1 MKIKISKE
9 AYNRLQELLN
19 KENITLER
27 MIERR
32 MNEYI
37 SLIKSSF
44 KWKDSEITK
53 DIINRITN
61 NNERFNFSR
70 MVKIYKITFVEA
82 DEIYTYLEQAG
93 FIEAKQKDENK
104 YKNYLKDNEE
114 VEVEINLSKETEEE
128 FKKYTKVY
136 GETLEGYFYDAIYE
150 YQKENQ
156 IDDSLSKYECVQN
169 LIAGLKGGSIK
180 KEELTIARI
189 QILSNC
195 GFRFVGGIVGE
206 NQSSASDIVSS
217 TNFGNITGEGQAS
230 VDRVDMGGIAGT
242 IVD

>member
-9 AYNRLQELLN
+9 AYNRLNELLN
-19 KENITLER
+19 KENITLEG

-32 MNEYI
+32 MNKYV

-70 MVKIYKITFVEA
+70 IVKIYKITFVEA
-82 DEIYTYLEQAG
+82 EEIYTYLEQAG
-93 FIEAKQKDENK
+93 FVEAKQKDENK

-150 YQKENQ
+150 YLKENQ
-156 IDDSLSKYECVQN
+156 IDDSLLEYECVQN
-169 LIAGLKGGSIK
+169 LIAGLKGGWIK
-180 KEELTIARI
+180 KDELTIARI
-189 QILSNC
+189 QMLYNC
-195 GFRFVGGIVGE
+195 GFSLAERIRIYLKEKGLI
-206 NQSSASDIVSS
+206 
-217 TNFGNITGEGQAS
+217 
-230 VDRVDMGGIAGT
+230 
-242 IVD
+242 

>member
-9 AYNRLQELLN
+9 AYNRLNELLN
-19 KENITLER
+19 KENITLEG

-32 MNEYI
+32 MNKYI

-44 KWKDSEITK
+44 KWKDNEITK

-70 MVKIYKITFVEA
+70 IVKIYKITFVEA

-150 YQKENQ
+150 YLKENQ
-156 IDDSLSKYECVQN
+156 IDDSLLEYECVQN

-189 QILSNC
+189 QMLSNC
-195 GFRFVGGIVGE
+195 GFSLAERIRMYLKEKGLI
-206 NQSSASDIVSS
+206 
-217 TNFGNITGEGQAS
+217 
-230 VDRVDMGGIAGT
+230 
-242 IVD
+242 

>member
-9 AYNRLQELLN
+9 AYNRLNELLN
-19 KENITLER
+19 KENITLEG

-32 MNEYI
+32 MNKYV

-70 MVKIYKITFVEA
+70 IVKIYKITFVEA
-82 DEIYTYLEQAG
+82 EEIYTYLEQAG
-93 FIEAKQKDENK
+93 FVEAKQKDENK

-150 YQKENQ
+150 YLKENQ
-156 IDDSLSKYECVQN
+156 IDDSLLEYECVQN
-169 LIAGLKGGSIK
+169 LIAGLKGGWIK
-180 KEELTIARI
+180 KNELTIARI
-189 QILSNC
+189 QMLSNC
-195 GFRFVGGIVGE
+195 GFSLAERIRIYLKEKGLI
-206 NQSSASDIVSS
+206 
-217 TNFGNITGEGQAS
+217 
-230 VDRVDMGGIAGT
+230 
-242 IVD
+242 

>member
-9 AYNRLQELLN
+9 AYNRLNELLN
-19 KENITLER
+19 KENITLEG

-32 MNEYI
+32 MNKYV

-70 MVKIYKITFVEA
+70 IVKIYKITFVEA
-82 DEIYTYLEQAG
+82 EEIYTYLEQAG
-93 FIEAKQKDENK
+93 FVEAKQKDENK

-128 FKKYTKVY
+128 FKKNTKVY

-150 YQKENQ
+150 YLKENQ
-156 IDDSLSKYECVQN
+156 IDDSLLEYECVQN
-169 LIAGLKGGSIK
+169 LIAGLKGGWIK
-180 KEELTIARI
+180 KDELTIARI
-189 QILSNC
+189 QMLSNC
-195 GFRFVGGIVGE
+195 GFSLAERIRIYLKEKGLI
-206 NQSSASDIVSS
+206 
-217 TNFGNITGEGQAS
+217 
-230 VDRVDMGGIAGT
+230 
-242 IVD
+242 

>member
-9 AYNRLQELLN
+9 AYNRLNELLN
-19 KENITLER
+19 KENITLEG

-32 MNEYI
+32 MNKYV

-53 DIINRITN
+53 DIISRITN

-70 MVKIYKITFVEA
+70 IVKIYKLTFVEA
-82 DEIYTYLEQAG
+82 EEIYTYLEQAG
-93 FIEAKQKDENK
+93 FVEAKQKDENK

-150 YQKENQ
+150 YLKENQ
-156 IDDSLSKYECVQN
+156 IDDSLLEYECVQN
-169 LIAGLKGGSIK
+169 LIAGLKGGWIK
-180 KEELTIARI
+180 KDELTIARI
-189 QILSNC
+189 QMLSNC
-195 GFRFVGGIVGE
+195 GFSLAERIRIYLKEKGLI
-206 NQSSASDIVSS
+206 
-217 TNFGNITGEGQAS
+217 
-230 VDRVDMGGIAGT
+230 
-242 IVD
+242 

>member
-9 AYNRLQELLN
+9 AYNRLNELLN
-19 KENITLER
+19 KENITLEG

-32 MNEYI
+32 MNKYV

-70 MVKIYKITFVEA
+70 IVKIYKITFVEA
-82 DEIYTYLEQAG
+82 EEIYTYLEQAG
-93 FIEAKQKDENK
+93 FVEAKQKDENK

-150 YQKENQ
+150 YLKENQ
-156 IDDSLSKYECVQN
+156 IDDSLLEYECVQN
-169 LIAGLKGGSIK
+169 LIAGLKGGWIK
-180 KEELTIARI
+180 KDELTIARI
-189 QILSNC
+189 QMLSNC
-195 GFRFVGGIVGE
+195 GF
-206 NQSSASDIVSS
+206 SLA
-217 TNFGNITGEGQAS
+217 
-230 VDRVDMGGIAGT
+230 DRIRIYLKEKGLI
-242 IVD
+242 

>member
-9 AYNRLQELLN
+9 AYYRLNELLN
-19 KENITLER
+19 KENITLEG

-32 MNEYI
+32 MNKYV

-70 MVKIYKITFVEA
+70 IVKIYKITFVEA
-82 DEIYTYLEQAG
+82 EEIYTYLEQAG
-93 FIEAKQKDENK
+93 FVEAKQKDENK
-104 YKNYLKDNEE
+104 YKNYLKDNED

-150 YQKENQ
+150 YLKENQ
-156 IDDSLSKYECVQN
+156 IDDSLLEYECVQN

-180 KEELTIARI
+180 KDELTIARI
-189 QILSNC
+189 QMLSNC
-195 GFRFVGGIVGE
+195 GFSLAERIRIYLKEKGLI
-206 NQSSASDIVSS
+206 
-217 TNFGNITGEGQAS
+217 
-230 VDRVDMGGIAGT
+230 
-242 IVD
+242 

>member
-9 AYNRLQELLN
+9 AYNRLNELLN
-19 KENITLER
+19 KENITLEG

-32 MNEYI
+32 MNKYV

-70 MVKIYKITFVEA
+70 IVKIYKITFVEA
-82 DEIYTYLEQAG
+82 EEIYTYLEQAG
-93 FIEAKQKDENK
+93 FVEAKQKDENK

-114 VEVEINLSKETEEE
+114 VEVEINLSKEAEEE
-128 FKKYTKVY
+128 FSKYTKVY

-150 YQKENQ
+150 YLKENQ
-156 IDDSLSKYECVQN
+156 IDDSLLEYECVQN

-180 KEELTIARI
+180 KDELTIARI
-189 QILSNC
+189 QMLSNY
-195 GFRFVGGIVGE
+195 GFSLAERIRIYLKEKGLI
-206 NQSSASDIVSS
+206 
-217 TNFGNITGEGQAS
+217 
-230 VDRVDMGGIAGT
+230 
-242 IVD
+242 

>member
-9 AYNRLQELLN
+9 AYNRLNELLN
-19 KENITLER
+19 KENITLEG

-32 MNEYI
+32 MNKYV

-70 MVKIYKITFVEA
+70 IVKIYKLTFVEA
-82 DEIYTYLEQAG
+82 EEIYTYLEQAG
-93 FIEAKQKDENK
+93 FVEAKQKDENK

-150 YQKENQ
+150 YLKENQ
-156 IDDSLSKYECVQN
+156 IDDSLLEYECVQN
-169 LIAGLKGGSIK
+169 LIAGLKGGWIK
-180 KEELTIARI
+180 KDELTIARI
-189 QILSNC
+189 QMLSNC
-195 GFRFVGGIVGE
+195 GFSLAERIRIYLKEKGLI
-206 NQSSASDIVSS
+206 
-217 TNFGNITGEGQAS
+217 
-230 VDRVDMGGIAGT
+230 
-242 IVD
+242 

>member
-9 AYNRLQELLN
+9 AYNRLNELLN
-19 KENITLER
+19 KENITLEG

-32 MNEYI
+32 MNKYV

-70 MVKIYKITFVEA
+70 IVKIYKITFVEA
-82 DEIYTYLEQAG
+82 EEIDTYLEQAG
-93 FIEAKQKDENK
+93 FVEAKQKDENK

-128 FKKYTKVY
+128 FNKYTKVY

-150 YQKENQ
+150 YLKENQ
-156 IDDSLSKYECVQN
+156 IDDSLLEYECVQN
-169 LIAGLKGGSIK
+169 LIAGLKGGWIK
-180 KEELTIARI
+180 KDELTIARI
-189 QILSNC
+189 QMLSNC
-195 GFRFVGGIVGE
+195 GFSLAERIRIYLKEKGLI
-206 NQSSASDIVSS
+206 
-217 TNFGNITGEGQAS
+217 
-230 VDRVDMGGIAGT
+230 
-242 IVD
+242 

>member
-9 AYNRLQELLN
+9 AYSRLNELLN
-19 KENITLER
+19 KENITLEG

-32 MNEYI
+32 MNKYI

-70 MVKIYKITFVEA
+70 IVKIYKITFVEA
-82 DEIYTYLEQAG
+82 EEIYTYLEQAG
-93 FIEAKQKDENK
+93 FVEAKQKDENK

-114 VEVEINLSKETEEE
+114 VEVEINLSKEAEEE
-128 FKKYTKVY
+128 FSKYTKVY
-136 GETLEGYFYDAIYE
+136 CETLEGYFYDAIYE
-150 YQKENQ
+150 YLKENQ
-156 IDDSLSKYECVQN
+156 IDDSLLEYECVQN

-180 KEELTIARI
+180 KDELTIARI
-189 QILSNC
+189 QMLSNC
-195 GFRFVGGIVGE
+195 GFSLAERIRIYLKEKGLI
-206 NQSSASDIVSS
+206 
-217 TNFGNITGEGQAS
+217 
-230 VDRVDMGGIAGT
+230 
-242 IVD
+242 

>member
-9 AYNRLQELLN
+9 AYNRLNELLN
-19 KENITLER
+19 KENITLEG

-32 MNEYI
+32 MNKYV

-70 MVKIYKITFVEA
+70 IVKIYKITFVEA
-82 DEIYTYLEQAG
+82 EEIYTYLEQAG
-93 FIEAKQKDENK
+93 FVEAKQKDENK

-128 FKKYTKVY
+128 FNKYTKVY

-150 YQKENQ
+150 YLKENQ
-156 IDDSLSKYECVQN
+156 IDDSLLEYECVQN
-169 LIAGLKGGSIK
+169 LIAGLKGGWIK
-180 KEELTIARI
+180 KDELTIARI
-189 QILSNC
+189 QMLSNC
-195 GFRFVGGIVGE
+195 GFSLAERIRIYLKEKGLI
-206 NQSSASDIVSS
+206 
-217 TNFGNITGEGQAS
+217 
-230 VDRVDMGGIAGT
+230 
-242 IVD
+242 

>member
-9 AYNRLQELLN
+9 AYSRLNELLN
-19 KENITLER
+19 KENITLEG

-32 MNEYI
+32 MNKYI

-70 MVKIYKITFVEA
+70 IVKIYKITFVEA
-82 DEIYTYLEQAG
+82 EEIYTYLEQAG
-93 FIEAKQKDENK
+93 FVEAKQKDENK

-114 VEVEINLSKETEEE
+114 VEVEINLSKEAEEE
-128 FKKYTKVY
+128 FSKYTKVY
-136 GETLEGYFYDAIYE
+136 RETLEGYFYDAIYE
-150 YQKENQ
+150 YLKENQ
-156 IDDSLSKYECVQN
+156 IDDSLLEYECVQN

-180 KEELTIARI
+180 KDELTIARI
-189 QILSNC
+189 QMLSNC
-195 GFRFVGGIVGE
+195 GFSLAERIRIYLKEKGLI
-206 NQSSASDIVSS
+206 
-217 TNFGNITGEGQAS
+217 
-230 VDRVDMGGIAGT
+230 
-242 IVD
+242 

>member
-9 AYNRLQELLN
+9 AYNRLNELLN
-19 KENITLER
+19 KENITLEG

-32 MNEYI
+32 MNKYV

-70 MVKIYKITFVEA
+70 IVKIYKITFVEA
-82 DEIYTYLEQAG
+82 EEIYTYLEQAG
-93 FIEAKQKDENK
+93 FVEAKQKDENK

-150 YQKENQ
+150 YLKENQ
-156 IDDSLSKYECVQN
+156 IDDSLLEYECVQN

-180 KEELTIARI
+180 KDELTIARI
-189 QILSNC
+189 QMLSNC
-195 GFRFVGGIVGE
+195 GFSLAERIRIYLKEKGLI
-206 NQSSASDIVSS
+206 
-217 TNFGNITGEGQAS
+217 
-230 VDRVDMGGIAGT
+230 
-242 IVD
+242 

>member
-9 AYNRLQELLN
+9 AYNRLNELLN
-19 KENITLER
+19 KENITLEG

-32 MNEYI
+32 MNKYV

-70 MVKIYKITFVEA
+70 IVKIYKITFVEA
-82 DEIYTYLEQAG
+82 EEIYTYLEQAG
-93 FIEAKQKDENK
+93 FVEAKQKDENK

-150 YQKENQ
+150 YLIENQ
-156 IDDSLSKYECVQN
+156 IDDSLLEYECVQN
-169 LIAGLKGGSIK
+169 LIAGLKGGWIK
-180 KEELTIARI
+180 KDELTIARI
-189 QILSNC
+189 QMLSNC
-195 GFRFVGGIVGE
+195 GFSLAERIRIYLKEKGLI
-206 NQSSASDIVSS
+206 
-217 TNFGNITGEGQAS
+217 
-230 VDRVDMGGIAGT
+230 
-242 IVD
+242 

>member
-1 MKIKISKE
+1 MEIKISKE
-9 AYNRLQELLN
+9 AYNRLDELLN
-19 KENITLER
+19 KENITLEG

-32 MNEYI
+32 MNKYV

-70 MVKIYKITFVEA
+70 IVKIYKITFVEA
-82 DEIYTYLEQAG
+82 EEIYTYLEQAG
-93 FIEAKQKDENK
+93 FVEAKQKDENK

-150 YQKENQ
+150 YLKENQ
-156 IDDSLSKYECVQN
+156 IDDSLLEYECVQN
-169 LIAGLKGGSIK
+169 LIAGLKGGWIK
-180 KEELTIARI
+180 KDELTIARI
-189 QILSNC
+189 QMLSNC
-195 GFRFVGGIVGE
+195 GFSLAERIRIYLKEKGLI
-206 NQSSASDIVSS
+206 
-217 TNFGNITGEGQAS
+217 
-230 VDRVDMGGIAGT
+230 
-242 IVD
+242 

>member
-9 AYNRLQELLN
+9 AYNRLNELLN
-19 KENITLER
+19 KENITLEG

-32 MNEYI
+32 MNKYI

-61 NNERFNFSR
+61 NNERFNFSKI
-70 MVKIYKITFVEA
+70 VKIYKITFVEA
-82 DEIYTYLEQAG
+82 EEIYTYLEQAG
-93 FIEAKQKDENK
+93 FVEAKQKDENK

-114 VEVEINLSKETEEE
+114 VEVEINLSKEAEEE

-150 YQKENQ
+150 YLKENQ
-156 IDDSLSKYECVQN
+156 IDDSLLEYECVQN

-180 KEELTIARI
+180 KDELTIARI
-189 QILSNC
+189 QMLSNC
-195 GFRFVGGIVGE
+195 GFSLAERIRIYLKEKGLI
-206 NQSSASDIVSS
+206 
-217 TNFGNITGEGQAS
+217 
-230 VDRVDMGGIAGT
+230 
-242 IVD
+242 

>member
-9 AYNRLQELLN
+9 AYNRLNELLN
-19 KENITLER
+19 KENITLEG

-32 MNEYI
+32 MNKYV

-70 MVKIYKITFVEA
+70 IVKIYKITFVEA
-82 DEIYTYLEQAG
+82 EEIYTYLEQAG
-93 FIEAKQKDENK
+93 FVEAKQKDENK

-150 YQKENQ
+150 YLKENQ
-156 IDDSLSKYECVQN
+156 IDDSLLEYECVQN
-169 LIAGLKGGSIK
+169 LIGGLIKVAGLKKMS
-180 KEELTIARI
+180 
-189 QILSNC
+189 
-195 GFRFVGGIVGE
+195 
-206 NQSSASDIVSS
+206 
-217 TNFGNITGEGQAS
+217 
-230 VDRVDMGGIAGT
+230 
-242 IVD
+242 

>member
-9 AYNRLQELLN
+9 AYNRLNELLN
-19 KENITLER
+19 KENITLEG

-32 MNEYI
+32 MNKYV

-70 MVKIYKITFVEA
+70 IVKIYKITFVEA
-82 DEIYTYLEQAG
+82 EEIYTYLEQAG
-93 FIEAKQKDENK
+93 FVEAKQKDENK

-150 YQKENQ
+150 YLKENQ
-156 IDDSLSKYECVQN
+156 IDDSLLEYECVQN
-169 LIAGLKGGSIK
+169 LIAGLKGGWIK
-180 KEELTIARI
+180 KDELTIARI
-189 QILSNC
+189 QMLSNC
-195 GFRFVGGIVGE
+195 GFSLAERIRIYLKEKGLI
-206 NQSSASDIVSS
+206 
-217 TNFGNITGEGQAS
+217 
-230 VDRVDMGGIAGT
+230 
-242 IVD
+242 

>member
-150 YQKENQ
+150 YLKEKQ
-156 IDDSLSKYECVQN
+156 IDDSLLEYECVQN

-180 KEELTIARI
+180 KK
-189 QILSNC
+189 S
-195 GFRFVGGIVGE
+195 
-206 NQSSASDIVSS
+206 
-217 TNFGNITGEGQAS
+217 
-230 VDRVDMGGIAGT
+230 
-242 IVD
+242 

>member
-9 AYNRLQELLN
+9 AYNRLNELLN
-19 KENITLER
+19 KENITLEG

-32 MNEYI
+32 MNKYV

-70 MVKIYKITFVEA
+70 IVKIYKLTFVEA
-82 DEIYTYLEQAG
+82 EEIYTYLEQAG
-93 FIEAKQKDENK
+93 FVEAKQKDENK

-150 YQKENQ
+150 YLKENQ
-156 IDDSLSKYECVQN
+156 IDDSLLEYECVQN
-169 LIAGLKGGSIK
+169 LIAGLKGGWIK
-180 KEELTIARI
+180 KDELTIARI
-189 QILSNC
+189 QMLYNC
-195 GFRFVGGIVGE
+195 GFSLAERIRIYLKEKGLI
-206 NQSSASDIVSS
+206 
-217 TNFGNITGEGQAS
+217 
-230 VDRVDMGGIAGT
+230 
-242 IVD
+242 